1 MVRHADESRDD
12 FVGLDPYDPEV
23 RAFAAHLERM
33 EHPNAHPT
41 VEGTLEGIGDFVQCA
56 NRTDGHRRVVVV
68 TVVLLILLGVG
79 FTLWSAIAFVL
90 STVFV

>member
-1 MVRHADESRDD
+1 MGRHPDESRDD
-12 FVGLDPYDPEV
+12 FLGLDPYDPEV

-33 EHPNAHPT
+33 ENPNAHPT
-41 VEGTLEGIGDFVQCA
+41 VEGMLEGIGDFAQSA

-79 FTLWSAIAFVL
+79 FTLWSAIVFVL
-90 STVFV
+90 ATFFD

>member
-1 MVRHADESRDD
+1 MVRQGDESRDD
-12 FVGLDPYDPEV
+12 FLGLDPHDPEV
-23 RAFAAHLERM
+23 KAFAAHLERM
-33 EHPNAHPT
+33 ENPNVHPT
-41 VEGTLEGIGDFVQCA
+41 VEGMLEGIDDFAQSA

-90 STVFV
+90 GTFFD